1 MFKRYIASS
10 LLAALADTPVV
21 LLTGAR
27 QTGKSTLVKMLA
39 AKEHPAQYLTL
50 DDAGVLSAAKNDPS
64 GFLAGLNGPVI
75 LDEIQRVP
83 ELFLAIKVQV
93 DRNRRAGRFLLTGS
107 ANVLLLPRLAETL
120 AGRMEIITL
129 WPLSQGEVEERIETF
144 IDTVFAEKLP
154 KLSAEGY
161 KPSGLISRILKGG
174 YPEVLQR
181 PTLER
186 REAWFG
192 SYITTILQRDVRDLA
207 NIDGL
212 TAMPRLLS
220 ILASRATSLLNF
232 SELSRSTALP
242 QSTLKRYIAL
252 LETIF
257 LVQFLPAWSA
267 NLGKRLVK
275 SPKVILADTGLMG
288 YLLGMNQERVEQD
301 AQWTG
306 PLVENFVVMEL
317 RKQITW
323 SRTRPK
329 IFHFRAQAGQEV
341 DVFLEDSR
349 GRLVGI
355 EVKSGGTVTA
365 RDAQSLR
372 FAAEILGKKFL
383 RGIIL
388 YNGAEV
394 IPFGPNLHA
403 VPIGSIFGK

>member
-220 ILASRATSLLNF
+220 ILASRATSLLNL